1 MNSTKKNHNQT
12 KQVSNFDDSLSDSIR
27 LLADLTR
34 KEIEKTYNINNTHGT
49 ETYYSN
55 RYGWSLRKTV
65 S

>member
-1 MNSTKKNHNQT
+1 MPPNNKNSNQT
-12 KQVSNFDDSLSDSIR
+12 KQIHNSDDSLENTIR

-34 KEIEKTYNINNTHGT
+34 KDIEKTYNISNAHGT

>member
-1 MNSTKKNHNQT
+1 MSTIKKHNNVT
-12 KQVSNFDDSLSDSIR
+12 NIDDLDDSLEDSINY
-27 LLADLTR
+27 LADLTR
-34 KEIEKTYNINNTHGT
+34 KEIEKTYNISSANGT

>member
-1 MNSTKKNHNQT
+1 MSTIKKHNNVT
-12 KQVSNFDDSLSDSIR
+12 NIDDLDDSLEDSISY
-27 LLADLTR
+27 LADLTR
-34 KEIEKTYNINNTHGT
+34 KEIEKTYNINSTNGT

>member
-1 MNSTKKNHNQT
+1 MSTIKKHNNVT
-12 KQVSNFDDSLSDSIR
+12 NIDDLDDSLEDSINY
-27 LLADLTR
+27 LADLTR
-34 KEIEKTYNINNTHGT
+34 KEIEKTYNINSTNGT